1 MLEAGINRAD
11 FYRAPHRSPKVFNV
25 CPHKRDEALAVF
37 KSLRVHC

>member
-1 MLEAGINRAD
+1 MLLRC
-11 FYRAPHRSPKVFNV
+11 APMTRPKGFNV